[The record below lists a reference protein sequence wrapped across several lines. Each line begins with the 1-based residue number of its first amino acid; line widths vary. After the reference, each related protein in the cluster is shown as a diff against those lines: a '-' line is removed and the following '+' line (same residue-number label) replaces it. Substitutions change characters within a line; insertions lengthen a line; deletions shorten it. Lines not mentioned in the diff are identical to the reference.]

1 MSLFGDDQYQWRE
14 TYFVLFR
21 DADRPSAESVVTE
34 LADDD
39 DRTEVVNVRSDE
51 SGRLESLTLK
61 APDDFSAMDLTFVKG
76 DEVKEQVD
84 LLLRDLART
93 TLDETERGKLDQLGE
108 CDARFDVFHFEQ
120 IQMYDDAA
128 EEILDPGGLLIVL
141 EKLARLC
148 QGVGV
153 DPQSG
158 SLMP

>member
-21 DADRPSAESVVTE
+21 EADRPFVDSVSAEF
-34 LADDD
+34 ADDD
-39 DRTEVVNVRSDE
+39 RIEVANIIGDE
-51 SGRLESLTLK
+51 SGRLESLTLR
-61 APDDFSAMDLTFVKG
+61 APDDFSAMDITFVKG

-84 LLLRDLART
+84 QLLRELART

-108 CDARFDVFHFEQ
+108 CDGRFDVFHFEQ
-120 IQMYDDAA
+120 VQMYDEAA

-141 EKLARLC
+141 EKLSRLSR
-148 QGVGV
+148 GVVV

-158 SLMP
+158 SLLP

>member
-21 DADRPSAESVVTE
+21 NADRPSAESVAEE
-34 LADDD
+34 LAD

-61 APDDFSAMDLTFVKG
+61 APDDFSAMDLTFVTG
-76 DEVKEQVD
+76 DEVREQVD
-84 LLLRDLART
+84 QLLRDLAHT

-120 IQMYDDAA
+120 VQMYDDAA

-141 EKLARLC
+141 EKLAGLC